1 MHRADVLLNQPLIEA
16 NDLSCTV
23 AGQLLFDRLDVTVLS
38 GDVLELWG
46 PNGSGKSTLLR
57 CLAGLFSV
65 DAGVIKRPEHLLYLG
80 HRSGLNESLSPLE
93 NLRWYMGLREKNTSP
108 EALSTAIRRV
118 GLESYK
124 DAPCRTLSA
133 GQVRRAS
140 LARLCISDSPLWLL
154 DEPMTSLDDDAAAL
168 LRTLI
173 VEHRSMGGG
182 SICATHVELGFP
194 ETRVLELDA

>member
-93 NLRWYMGLREKNTSP
+93 NLRWYTGLREKNTSS
-108 EALSTAIRRV
+108 EAV
-118 GLESYK
+118 SYTHL
-124 DAPCRTLSA
+124 TL
-133 GQVRRAS
+133 
-140 LARLCISDSPLWLL
+140 P
-154 DEPMTSLDDDAAAL
+154 T
-168 LRTLI
+168 
-173 VEHRSMGGG
+173 
-182 SICATHVELGFP
+182 ICSV
-194 ETRVLELDA
+194 